1 MKKRQLK
8 GQQRKM
14 DSKISDEF
22 KESLQEALD
31 NELDN
36 RETFS
41 DEMVQHINDVY
52 RQLWKEKIEWLKKKK
67 EEQS

>member
-1 MKKRQLK
+1 
-8 GQQRKM
+8 M
-14 DSKISDEF
+14 DSKIYDEF

>member
-1 MKKRQLK
+1 
-8 GQQRKM
+8 M

>member
-1 MKKRQLK
+1 
-8 GQQRKM
+8 M
-14 DSKISDEF
+14 DSKICDEF